1 MLRNVNSGSHP
12 AVLFERGIMRNT
24 WVALTSVAFIGLAG
38 YVAAQTKQS
47 KSDVS
52 RLPRDAA
59 QLYAEAKLF
68 PREPKWQRIP
78 WLVDLNEGIKLAK
91 EEKRPLLLWTSGDD
105 PLERC

>member
-1 MLRNVNSGSHP
+1 MRRKWLLLGSF
-12 AVLFERGIMRNT
+12 VLLTAAG
-24 WVALTSVAFIGLAG
+24 VARTQAKREK
-38 YVAAQTKQS
+38 T
-47 KSDVS
+47 DVT
-52 RLPRDAA
+52 RLPRDVA
-59 QLYAEAKLF
+59 QLYADTKLF

>member
-1 MLRNVNSGSHP
+1 MVK
-12 AVLFERGIMRNT
+12 
-24 WVALTSVAFIGLAG
+24 TSVIMAALSLLSLAG
-38 YVAAQTKQS
+38 IVFSQTKLL

-59 QLYAEAKLF
+59 QLYTDTKLF

-78 WLVDLNEGIKLAK
+78 WLPDLNEGMRLAK